1 MNRIVNRLVVLLV
14 VCAMSAHLAL
24 AAGKSKKVTFL
35 TDISVNGTVIK
46 KGTYQVNFDEKT
58 GELTI
63 SDRKGVVAKTNA
75 RMEKFAG
82 IPGTV
87 YLTAGDKKELVS
99 IVFNSTQASV
109 SANGSS
115 ATTAAP

>member
-1 MNRIVNRLVVLLV
+1 MKRIVNRLAVLLL
-14 VCAMSAHLAL
+14 VCAMSSVIAL

-35 TDISVNGTVIK
+35 TDVTLGGKVIK
-46 KGTYQVNFDEKT
+46 KGTYQVAFDEKT

-63 SDRKGVVAKTNA
+63 SNGKNLVAKTNA

-82 IPGTV
+82 IPGTI
-87 YLTAGDKKELVS
+87 YLTAGENKELVS
-99 IVFNSTQASV
+99 VVYGGNQASIG
-109 SANGSS
+109 GSGGS